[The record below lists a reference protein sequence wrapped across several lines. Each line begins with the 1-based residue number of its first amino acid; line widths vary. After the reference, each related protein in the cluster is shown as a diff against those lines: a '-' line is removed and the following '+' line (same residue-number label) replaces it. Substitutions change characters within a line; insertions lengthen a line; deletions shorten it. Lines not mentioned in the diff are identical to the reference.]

1 MHAVQQR
8 LLWLGRCYR
17 ALTLTLAGGAL
28 ISVGQAATA
37 PIYITGTIT
46 SKPQCV
52 INSNQT
58 IRVDFGDDLV
68 TTKVDGSN
76 YIRPVDYTLVCS
88 NNSKNA
94 MKMKVVGTAASF
106 NGSAIQSSKANLAI
120 ALRANGNPLT
130 IGSWLNFTYPNK
142 PLLQAV
148 PVKGSGALTA
158 GAFSA
163 AATLMVDYQ

>member
-1 MHAVQQR
+1 MHVARQR
-8 LLWLGRCYR
+8 LPWLGRCYGAL
-17 ALTLTLAGGAL
+17 ALTVAGGL
-28 ISVGQAATA
+28 FISAGQAATS
-37 PIYITGTIT
+37 PIYISGTIT

-52 INSNQT
+52 INGNQT
-58 IRVDFGDDLV
+58 IRVEFGDDLV

-76 YIRPVDYTLVCS
+76 YIRQVDYTLECR
-88 NNSKNA
+88 NNSNNA
-94 MKMKVVGTAASF
+94 MKMRIVGTAASF

-120 ALRANGNPLT
+120 ALRANGSPLT
-130 IGSWLNFTYPNK
+130 VGSWLNFSYPNK

-148 PVKGSGALTA
+148 PVKGNGTLTP

>member
-1 MHAVQQR
+1 
-8 LLWLGRCYR
+8 
-17 ALTLTLAGGAL
+17 
-28 ISVGQAATA
+28 
-37 PIYITGTIT
+37 
-46 SKPQCV
+46 
-52 INSNQT
+52 
-58 IRVDFGDDLV
+58 V

-76 YIRPVDYTLVCS
+76 YIRQVDYTLECR
-88 NNSKNA
+88 NNSNNA
-94 MKMKVVGTAASF
+94 MKMKIVGTAASF

-130 IGSWLNFTYPNK
+130 VGSWLNFSYPNK

-148 PVKGSGALTA
+148 PVKGNGALTS

>member
-8 LLWLGRCYR
+8 LLWLGRCYGV
-17 ALTLTLAGGAL
+17 LTLTLAGGAL

-52 INSNQT
+52 INSNQA

-76 YIRPVDYTLVCS
+76 YIRPVDYTLECR

-94 MKMKVVGTAASF
+94 MKMKVVGTAAAF

-148 PVKGSGALTA
+148 PVKGRGALTA

>member
-1 MHAVQQR
+1 MHTWQR
-8 LLWLGRCYR
+8 LPCLGKSY
-17 ALTLTLAGGAL
+17 GAL
-28 ISVGQAATA
+28 ALAAAGLAFIPAGQAATA
-37 PIYITGTIT
+37 PIYISGTIT

-52 INSNQT
+52 INGNQT
-58 IRVDFGDDLV
+58 IRVEFGNDLL

-76 YIRPVDYTLVCS
+76 YIRQVDYTLECS

-106 NGSAIQSSKANLAI
+106 NNSAIQSNRTNLAI
-120 ALRANGNPLT
+120 ALRANGSPLT

-148 PVKGSGALTA
+148 PVKGSGTLSA

>member
-1 MHAVQQR
+1 MYARHC
-8 LLWLGRCYR
+8 LPCLGKSYGVL
-17 ALTLTLAGGAL
+17 ALAIAGLMIIPA
-28 ISVGQAATA
+28 SQAATS
-37 PIYITGTIT
+37 PIYISGTIT

-52 INSNQT
+52 INGNQT
-58 IRVDFGDDLV
+58 IRVDFGDDLI

-76 YIRPVDYTLVCS
+76 YIRQVDYTLECR

-94 MKMKVVGTAASF
+94 MKMKVVGTAAAF
-106 NGSAIQSSKANLAI
+106 NSSAIQSSKANLAI

-130 IGSWLNFTYPNK
+130 IGSWLNFTYPDK

-148 PVKGSGALTA
+148 PVKGSGTLSA